1 MPNYV
6 DNDLAV
12 EGNESMLLV
21 FQSVAR
27 SGLLPIDFNKAFHCP
42 EELRDEELH
51 TYGGDKAKAEERN
64 RKRAE
69 MKAKHGF
76 CNANDFCT
84 EVWGTKWNAMEGVF
98 GGVQKD
104 AGFSV
109 AIYKFKTAWCPPLPV
124 VIKFSKMFPTLTFHL
139 YCVEECGNFDPI
151 HFKVQQG
158 KVVERENITPD
169 FIP

>member
-12 EGNESMLLV
+12 EGNEGMLEV
-21 FQSVAR
+21 FKSVAR
-27 SGLLPIDFNKAFHCP
+27 SGLLPLDFNKAIYCP

-51 TYGGDKAKAEERN
+51 TYGGPRAAERN
-64 RKRAE
+64 KMREA
-69 MKAKHGF
+69 MKAKYGF

-84 EVWGTKWNAMEGVF
+84 EMWGTKWNALETEF
-98 GGVQKD
+98 GGIQKD

-124 VIKFSKMFPTLTFHL
+124 VMKFSEKFPTLVFHL
-139 YCVEECGNFDPI
+139 YCVEECGNFEPI
-151 HFKVQQG
+151 HYKVVCG
-158 KVVERENITPD
+158 AIVEREKITPD
-169 FIP
+169 FIPD